1 MFYLFF
7 SITPHTHTHI
17 HTHTRIGLRNYHYYV
32 DKSRH
37 RVVMD
42 QLDLMN
48 NTETNQTITTITS
61 NPNRWS
67 SSQDSAVCLSTIDDV
82 VNNPITTQSN
92 HITNQISLNSICPMI
107 NHLSNQTNPLLNE
120 NRHSLHQLHL
130 NNLNQNP
137 IKSSMSM
144 NKVCRKVL
152 TNVIFN

>member
-1 MFYLFF
+1 
-7 SITPHTHTHI
+7 
-17 HTHTRIGLRNYHYYV
+17 
-32 DKSRH
+32 
-37 RVVMD
+37 MD

-107 NHLSNQTNPLLNE
+107 NHLSNQTNSLLNE

-152 TNVIFN
+152 TNVIFD